1 VEQRRYLR
9 VASFYV
15 EAFLFVRSRVSAAI
29 LLARHGSHAEVG
41 SVLSG
46 RSEIPLS
53 AAGLAEAHRLADRL
67 GDVPLAAIHSSPRRR
82 TRETAQ
88 IVADRHDI
96 DVTIIDA
103 LDEIDFGDWTGQS
116 FAALDRDPRWQ
127 RWNEARESGAAP
139 GGETMAA
146 ATARATDHLTRI
158 VADGPILCVTHCD
171 IIRGVVAHVLGL
183 HPDRLLS
190 FDCDPA
196 SLTTL
201 ALWNGGGRVVA
212 LNERAA

>member
-1 VEQRRYLR
+1 
-9 VASFYV
+9 
-15 EAFLFVRSRVSAAI
+15 VSAAI

-53 AAGLAEAHRLADRL
+53 PAGRAEARRLAARL
-67 GDVPLAAIHSSPRRR
+67 ADVPLAVIHSSPRRR
-82 TRETAQ
+82 ARDTAA
-88 IVADRHDI
+88 IVAERRGLSVMI
-96 DVTIIDA
+96 VNA
-103 LDEIDFGDWTGQS
+103 LDEVDFGAWAGRS
-116 FAALDRDPRWQ
+116 FDALEDDPTWR
-127 RWNEARESGAAP
+127 RWNEARGSSRAP

-146 ATARATDHLTRI
+146 ATARAMDHI
-158 VADGPILCVTHCD
+158 AAIAGDGPVLCVTHCD

-183 HPDRLLS
+183 HADRLLA